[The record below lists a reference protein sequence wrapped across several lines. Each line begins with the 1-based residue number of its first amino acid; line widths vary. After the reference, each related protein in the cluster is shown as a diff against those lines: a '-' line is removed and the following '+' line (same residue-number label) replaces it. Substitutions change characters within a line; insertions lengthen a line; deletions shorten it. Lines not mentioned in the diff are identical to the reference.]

1 METQT
6 LYFSSD
12 ELFEIYRTATSKVAE
27 LKEST
32 RCLEVPSVL
41 DKESAEV
48 LKDRYKHRI
57 DILTDVIAKI
67 EPMVLH

>member
-32 RCLEVPSVL
+32 RCLDL
-41 DKESAEV
+41 DKESAAA

-67 EPMVLH
+67 EPMVLHP

>member
-32 RCLEVPSVL
+32 L
-41 DKESAEV
+41 DKESAAV

-67 EPMVLH
+67 EPMVLHSWLYKFL

>member
-27 LKEST
+27 LKESI
-32 RCLEVPSVL
+32 RCL
-41 DKESAEV
+41 DNESAEV